1 METVFFIIAIILF
14 FVGLLGLVVPIL
26 PDLLLIWSG
35 VLLYALVTRFAEV
48 PLIAVIALGILS
60 LSTFVVD
67 YLTTTFG
74 AKRYG
79 ASRWGIIGGV
89 IGGILGLFMF
99 PPFGFLSGFI
109 AGAIGAEGLVARRS
123 FDSSV
128 KTAKGVLLGFLFGF
142 VIKAILAGV
151 IIGTFLVLVF

>member
-1 METVFFIIAIILF
+1 METIFLIIAIILF
-14 FVGLLGLVVPIL
+14 LVGFAGLIVPFV
-26 PDLLLIWSG
+26 PDLPLIWFG
-35 VLLYALVTRFAEV
+35 VLVYALVTRFAEV

-67 YLTTTFG
+67 YLTTTLG

-79 ASRWGIIGGV
+79 ASRWGILGGV
-89 IGGILGLFMF
+89 IGGTLGLFML
-99 PPFGFLSGFI
+99 PPFGFLFGFI
-109 AGAIGAEGLVARRS
+109 AGAIGAEMFFARRS

-128 KTAKGVLLGFLFGF
+128 KTAKGVVLGFVLGF

-151 IIGTFLVLVF
+151 IIGTFLVLIF